1 MGERVY
7 FVLDDGQPFIR
18 IARKMGNLSSWKL
31 VVQVENDSSTDLIEV
46 QWHDGVAIQA
56 VGTIAPK
63 ETTAFAADIVDWL
76 TLQRAPDNTGVVV
89 SGWYQIIAAT
99 PQ

>member
-1 MGERVY
+1 MSERVH

-18 IARKMGNLSSWKL
+18 IARKLGVLSAWKL
-31 VVQVENDSSTDLIEV
+31 VLQVENESNTYFVEV
-46 QWHDGVAIQA
+46 QWHDGTTNQT

-76 TLQRAPDNTGVVV
+76 TLQRAPDNTGVSV
-89 SGWYQIIAAT
+89 SGWYQIIAAA

>member
-7 FVLDDGQPFIR
+7 FVLDDAQPFIR
-18 IARKMGNLSSWKL
+18 IARKLGILISWKV
-31 VVQVENDSSTDLIEV
+31 VVQVENDSNTHLIEV
-46 QWHDGVAIQA
+46 QWHDGVANQV
-56 VGTIAPK
+56 VGTIAPQ

-76 TLQRAPDNTGVVV
+76 TLQRAPDNPGVVV
-89 SGWYQIIAAT
+89 SGWYRILAAA